1 MLHKSIVLVVAYA
14 ALSTAMP
21 TRLFKKLSTE
31 CPRNENWNGREC
43 VCDRGFERT
52 REGCVEPPATVRCGR
67 NEIFNG
73 RECVCDRGFEMTRE
87 GCVEPEPT
95 VRCGRNE
102 VATERGG
109 CECARGFEMTRE
121 GCVEPPVRCGRNEV
135 ANERGGCEC
144 ARGFEI
150 TREGCVAIV
159 TCGRNE
165 VKNTRGGCDCA
176 GDYEMTRAGCVE
188 PPGDD
193 ADDAEDDDAPLENMR
208 GDSWCE
214 SKKAR
219 KSTICS
225 KTNKRGAF
233 RYRDEWCVKM
243 CASRD

>member
-87 GCVEPEPT
+87 GCVEP
-95 VRCGRNE
+95 
-102 VATERGG
+102 
-109 CECARGFEMTRE
+109 
-121 GCVEPPVRCGRNEV
+121 
-135 ANERGGCEC
+135 
-144 ARGFEI
+144 
-150 TREGCVAIV
+150 
-159 TCGRNE
+159 
-165 VKNTRGGCDCA
+165 
-176 GDYEMTRAGCVE
+176 
-188 PPGDD
+188 PGDD